1 MTSIYVGT
9 KTKDWVK
16 HHKEWIQLWDQH
28 RTRIAIGEPWDGN
41 MHDDDPYMVWYLR
54 ITRRYISRAA
64 CTFDFVVCIE
74 EIKEA
79 NGLIGDTIYAGKQR
93 KRGDP
98 CPITWKRFKMILIKL
113 CEIFYWIGWL
123 RLQRNT
129 NLSRTPFIS
138 LYPTL
143 TDSYL
148 IMLIFT
154 RTSQENCNNLT
165 LKNYLGYRPS
175 ELKECV
181 LAIHDLQLSSTCS
194 ISSSVLQLCHLP
206 HKSL

>member
-1 MTSIYVGT
+1 MGFHCLPRELHVVGKGDHMLMNEYYLLCLWTLFLIGGSEANIKLLRRVSHRLHNPYVARELTKLDILDVAPIHLLLLGT
-9 KTKDWVK
+9 DSS
-16 HHKEWIQLWDQH
+16 D
-28 RTRIAIGEPWDGN
+28 
-41 MHDDDPYMVWYLR
+41 
-54 ITRRYISRAA
+54 
-64 CTFDFVVCIE
+64 VCIE

-154 RTSQENCNNLT
+154 RTSQENCNF
-165 LKNYLGYRPS
+165 K
-175 ELKECV
+175 CV
-181 LAIHDLQLSSTCS
+181 TALSSPS
-194 ISSSVLQLCHLP
+194 QIPVSYFKP
-206 HKSL
+206 IYE